1 MNDER
6 NTSPGTDVPEPPR
19 PDDPPA
25 RVPEPP
31 TPPPAKPPSPP
42 PTEAPS
48 PHLPLPP
55 PYGATVPPPRDE
67 PRGKSPALAVLLSIA
82 PGLGHLYVGAYQRAV
97 MIVTAFFLA
106 IYLLPLPISVFI
118 PAFIWFFGLFDAYRL
133 AQLDELSHRPPEER
147 SAAHAK
153 GTLAFGVFLAVVGLV
168 ILADNLFGIDLDWLR
183 DWWPAILVLAGAY
196 FIVEAVRERVA
207 ERRAADESSADD
219 GLGGE

>member
-1 MNDER
+1 MSDER
-6 NTSPGTDVPEPPR
+6 STRPGTDVPEPPR

-31 TPPPAKPPSPP
+31 TPPSAKPPTPPAAEPASPP
-42 PTEAPS
+42 
-48 PHLPLPP
+48 LPLPP
-55 PYGATVPPPRDE
+55 PYGSTVPPPRDE

-118 PAFIWFFGLFDAYRL
+118 PIFVWFFGLFDAYRL

-147 SAAHAK
+147 SEAHAK

-168 ILADNLFGIDLDWLR
+168 ILADNLFDIDLDWLS

-196 FIVEAVRERVA
+196 FIVEAVRERMV
-207 ERRAADESSADD
+207 ERRRRHDAGTD
-219 GLGGE
+219 GDSDGI

>member
-6 NTSPGTDVPEPPR
+6 NTRPGTDVPEPPR

-31 TPPPAKPPSPP
+31 APPPAEPPAPP
-42 PTEAPS
+42 LP
-48 PHLPLPP
+48 LPLPP
-55 PYGATVPPPRDE
+55 PYGAAVPPPRDE
-67 PRGKSPALAVLLSIA
+67 PRGKSPALAVLLSVA

-133 AQLDELSHRPPEER
+133 AQLDELSHRPPQER
-147 SAAHAK
+147 SEAHAK
-153 GTLAFGVFLAVVGLV
+153 GTLAFGVFLAVVGVV
-168 ILADNLFGIDLDWLR
+168 ILADNLLGIDLEWLR

-196 FIVEAVRERVA
+196 FIVEAVRERMV
-207 ERRAADESSADD
+207 ERRAAKKKVADD
-219 GLGGE
+219 DLSEE